1 MKGAV
6 LHRLNGDV
14 VKERLLRRHY
24 GTKFHDDFKEGEHP
38 ESRKIIDVDGK
49 PYCEDVMFWYAK
61 KVQVPKAQLL
71 TCKGQKIK
79 TDETIK
85 YPFVFDIE
93 EAEILKTSRP
103 LKLYLFVSTMDEA
116 PKYYERSGK

>member
-6 LHRLNGDV
+6 LHLLNGNV

-24 GTKFHDDFKEGEHP
+24 GTRFHEDFKEGEHP

-61 KVQVPKAQLL
+61 KVKN
-71 TCKGQKIK
+71 
-79 TDETIK
+79 
-85 YPFVFDIE
+85 YPCGN
-93 EAEILKTSRP
+93 
-103 LKLYLFVSTMDEA
+103 Y
-116 PKYYERSGK
+116 